1 MRSVFNEPKNDNN
14 SKTPKI
20 HKLNKPLIVSCETIL
35 SLKLFTF
42 SSLYYSSEIIITTL
56 ICILIDN
63 KGSKICELIL
73 KNSAPPIRS
82 NSL

>member
-35 SLKLFTF
+35 SLKLYFF
-42 SSLYYSSEIIITTL
+42 FPLLFQRNHNHYSNLYSH
-56 ICILIDN
+56 
-63 KGSKICELIL
+63 
-73 KNSAPPIRS
+73 
-82 NSL
+82 